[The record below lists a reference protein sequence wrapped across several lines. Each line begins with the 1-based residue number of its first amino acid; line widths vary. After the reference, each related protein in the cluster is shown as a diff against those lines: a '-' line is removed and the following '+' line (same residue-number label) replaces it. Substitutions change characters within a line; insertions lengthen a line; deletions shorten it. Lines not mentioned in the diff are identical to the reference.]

1 MNGRMQND
9 KMLTLR
15 LPESVYDKLSYIAD
29 QEFVSVSHV
38 ARKGIRAV
46 LQEHEDYFTEEFMQ
60 RNRHHMPAY

>member
-15 LPESVYDKLSYIAD
+15 LPESVYNKLSYIAD
-29 QEFVSVSHV
+29 QEFCSISSV

-46 LQEHEDYFTEEFMQ
+46 LHEHEDYFTEEHMM

>member
-15 LPESVYDKLSYIAD
+15 LPLSVYDKLSYIAD
-29 QEFVSVSHV
+29 QQFCSVSSV
-38 ARKGIRAV
+38 IRKGIRRE
-46 LQEHEDYFTEEFMQ
+46 LHEHEDYFTEEFMM